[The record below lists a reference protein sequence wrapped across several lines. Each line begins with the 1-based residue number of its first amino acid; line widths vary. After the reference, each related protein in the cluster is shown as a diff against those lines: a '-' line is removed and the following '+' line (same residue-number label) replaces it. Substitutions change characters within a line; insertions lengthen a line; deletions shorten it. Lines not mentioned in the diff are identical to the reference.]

1 MGSHFMR
8 MRKILPV
15 YVLSCCLAGLVAP
28 TAFADGCPDSEIA
41 ADTLKLKKAEA
52 SEKAGKLKE
61 AFSSARTVAW
71 ECLGNDAGKRR
82 EALMQRVGRT
92 LGDQEEKQ
100 GRLKEAFDWY
110 QAAGLEADAD
120 RVMLKRANA
129 KPDDTNAVGNAIG
142 HFKHRNNEARVKEL
156 RGLAS
161 RNVDKWLAAEDKA
174 FAARKDS
181 RDELGKA
188 RDWVYY
194 AGSGSGKVFERAEK
208 RGDTLVAD
216 DARRSIENAIAYYEF
231 AEKPQ
236 KARSVR
242 DRARKLG
249 DEHARKGE
257 NKLAVEFYQIAGD
270 SSKAE
275 ALEKKSEAEKQKSES
290 ARQDKFKKDQ
300 QSLEKE
306 LGL

>member
-1 MGSHFMR
+1 MR
-8 MRKILPV
+8 MRKILPAC
-15 YVLSCCLAGLVAP
+15 VLSCCLTGLMAP
-28 TAFADGCPDSEIA
+28 AAFADGCPDQEIA
-41 ADTLKLKKAEA
+41 VETLKMKRAED

-61 AFSSARTVAW
+61 AFNAAKTVAW

-82 EALMQRVGRT
+82 EALIKRVGRT

-110 QAAGLEADAD
+110 LAAGLEADAD

-129 KPDDTNAVGNAIG
+129 KPDDTNAVGNAID
-142 HFKHRNNEARVKEL
+142 HFKRRNNEARVREM
-156 RGLAS
+156 RGIAA
-161 RNVDKWLAAEDKA
+161 RNVDKWLTAEDKA

-181 RDELGKA
+181 REELGKA

-194 AGSGSGKVFERAEK
+194 AEAGSGKVTERAEK
-208 RGDTLVAD
+208 RGDTLATD
-216 DARRSIENAIAYYEF
+216 DARRSIENAIAYYQF
-231 AEKPQ
+231 ADKPQ
-236 KARSVR
+236 KAKGVR
-242 DRARKLG
+242 DKARKLG

-257 NKLAVEFYQIAGD
+257 NKLAVEFYSLAGD
-270 SSKAE
+270 DAKAA
-275 ALEKKSEAEKQKSES
+275 ALEKKSEAEKQKTES

>member
-1 MGSHFMR
+1 MR
-8 MRKILPV
+8 RIKILPV

-28 TAFADGCPDSEIA
+28 TAFADGCPDKEIA
-41 ADTLKLKKAEA
+41 AETLKLKKAEDQ
-52 SEKAGKLKE
+52 EKAGKLKE
-61 AFSSARTVAW
+61 AFSTARTTAW

-82 EALMQRVGRT
+82 EALMKRVGRT

-129 KPDDTNAVGNAIG
+129 KSDDTNAIGNAIG
-142 HFKHRNNEARVKEL
+142 HFKHRNNEARVKEM
-156 RGLAS
+156 RGIAA
-161 RNVDKWLAAEDKA
+161 RNVDKWLAAEEKA
-174 FAARKDS
+174 FAARKES

-208 RGDTLVAD
+208 RGDALATD
-216 DARRSIENAIAYYEF
+216 SARRPLENAIAYYEF

-242 DRARKLG
+242 DKARKLG

-257 NKLAVEFYQIAGD
+257 NRLAVEFYQIAGD

-275 ALEKKSEAEKQKSES
+275 ALEKKSEAEKQKTES

>member
-1 MGSHFMR
+1 MR
-8 MRKILPV
+8 IKKILPV
-15 YVLSCCLAGLVAP
+15 CVLSCSLAGLAAP
-28 TAFADGCPDSEIA
+28 AAFADGCPDSEKA
-41 ADTLKLKKAEA
+41 AEAQKLKKAED

-61 AFSSARTVAW
+61 AFGAARAVAW

-82 EALMQRVGRT
+82 EAVIKRAGRT

-110 QAAGLEADAD
+110 QSAGLEADAD

-129 KPDDTNAVGNAIG
+129 KPDDTNTISHAIE
-142 HFKHRNNEARVKEL
+142 HFKRRNNEARVKEM
-156 RGLAS
+156 RGVAG

-174 FAARKDS
+174 FAARKES

-194 AGSGSGKVFERAEK
+194 AGTGADKVSGRAEK
-208 RGDTLVAD
+208 RGDTLAAD

-231 AEKPQ
+231 ADKPQ
-236 KARSVR
+236 KAKGVR
-242 DRARKLG
+242 DKARKLG

-257 NKLAVEFYQIAGD
+257 NRLAVEFYSIAGD
-270 SSKAE
+270 DAKAA
-275 ALEKKSEAEKQKSES
+275 ALEKKSEADKKKTES

>member
-1 MGSHFMR
+1 M
-8 MRKILPV
+8 
-15 YVLSCCLAGLVAP
+15 
-28 TAFADGCPDSEIA
+28 
-41 ADTLKLKKAEA
+41 KKAEA

-82 EALMQRVGRT
+82 EALMKRVGRT

-161 RNVDKWLAAEDKA
+161 RNVDKWLAAEEKA
-174 FAARKDS
+174 FAARKES

-194 AGSGSGKVFERAEK
+194 AGSGSGKVAERAEK
-208 RGDTLVAD
+208 RGDTLAAD
-216 DARRSIENAIAYYEF
+216 SARRPIENAIAYYEF

-242 DRARKLG
+242 DKARKLG

-257 NKLAVEFYQIAGD
+257 NRLAVEFYQIAGD

-290 ARQDKFKKDQ
+290 ARQDKFKKEQ

>member
-1 MGSHFMR
+1 MGNHFMR

-15 YVLSCCLAGLVAP
+15 CILSCCLAGLVAP
-28 TAFADGCPDSEIA
+28 TAFADGCPDDEIA
-41 ADTLKLKKAEA
+41 AETAKLKKAEN

-61 AFSSARTVAW
+61 AFNTAKSVAW
-71 ECLGNDAGKRR
+71 ECAGRDAGQRR
-82 EALMQRVGRT
+82 EALIKRTGRT

-110 QAAGLEADAD
+110 QAAGLEAEAD

-129 KPDDTNAVGNAIG
+129 KSDDTNAVGGAID

-161 RNVDKWLAAEDKA
+161 RNVDRWLTAEEKA
-174 FAARKDS
+174 FVARKDS

-194 AGSGSGKVFERAEK
+194 AGSGSGKVAARAEK
-208 RGDTLVAD
+208 RGDTLAAD
-216 DARRSIENAIAYYEF
+216 SARRPLENAIAYYEF

-236 KARSVR
+236 KAKSVR
-242 DRARKLG
+242 DKARKLG

-257 NKLAVEFYQIAGD
+257 NRLAVEFYQLAGD
-270 SSKAE
+270 SSRAE

>member
-1 MGSHFMR
+1 MR
-8 MRKILPV
+8 ARKIISV
-15 YVLSCCLAGLVAP
+15 CILSAVFAGLTAP
-28 TAFADGCPDSEIA
+28 LAFADGCPDREIA
-41 ADTLKLKKAEA
+41 AETLKMKRAED

-61 AFSSARTVAW
+61 AFNAAKTVAW

-82 EALMQRVGRT
+82 EALIKRVGRT
-92 LGDQEEKQ
+92 LGEQEEKS

-110 QAAGLEADAD
+110 QASGLEAEAD

-129 KPDDTNAVGNAIG
+129 KPDDTNAIGNAIE

-161 RNVDKWLAAEDKA
+161 RNVDKWLAAEEKA
-174 FAARKDS
+174 FADRKDS
-181 RDELGKA
+181 RKELSMA

-194 AGSGSGKVFERAEK
+194 AGSGSGKVAERAEK
-208 RGDTLVAD
+208 RGDTLATD
-216 DARRSIENAIAYYEF
+216 NARRPIENAIAYYEF

-236 KARSVR
+236 KAKSVR
-242 DRARKLG
+242 DKARKLG
-249 DEHARKGE
+249 DAHASKGE
-257 NKLAVEFYQIAGD
+257 NKLAVEFYNLAGD
-270 SSKAE
+270 DSRAA

-290 ARQDKFKKDQ
+290 TRQDKFKKDQ

>member
-8 MRKILPV
+8 IRKILPV
-15 YVLSCCLAGLVAP
+15 YVLSCCLAGLTAP
-28 TAFADGCPDSEIA
+28 LAFADGCRDSETA
-41 ADTLKLKKAEA
+41 AETLKMKKAED

-61 AFSSARTVAW
+61 AFNTARTVAW
-71 ECLGNDAGKRR
+71 ECLGNEAGKRR
-82 EALMQRVGRT
+82 EALIKRVGRT

-110 QAAGLEADAD
+110 QASGLEADAD
-120 RVMLKRANA
+120 RVMLKQANA
-129 KPDDTNAVGNAIG
+129 KPDDTNAVGNAIE
-142 HFKHRNNEARVKEL
+142 HFKRRNNEARVKEL

-161 RNVDKWLAAEDKA
+161 RNVDKWLAAEEKA

-181 RDELGKA
+181 REELGKA

-194 AGSGSGKVFERAEK
+194 AGAGSGKVFERAEK
-208 RGDTLVAD
+208 RGDILAAD
-216 DARRSIENAIAYYEF
+216 SARRPIENAIAYYEF

-242 DRARKLG
+242 DKARKLG

-257 NKLAVEFYQIAGD
+257 NKLAVEFYNIAGD
-270 SSKAE
+270 DAKAT
-275 ALEKKSEAEKQKSES
+275 ALEKKSEAEKGKAES
-290 ARQDKFKKDQ
+290 ARQDKFNKDQ
-300 QSLEKE
+300 KALEKE

>member
-1 MGSHFMR
+1 MR

-28 TAFADGCPDSEIA
+28 AAFADGCPDKEIA
-41 ADTLKLKKAEA
+41 AETLKLKKAEDQ
-52 SEKAGKLKE
+52 EKAGKLKE
-61 AFSSARTVAW
+61 AFSAARTTAW

-82 EALMQRVGRT
+82 EALMKRVGRT

-120 RVMLKRANA
+120 RAMLKRANA

-161 RNVDKWLAAEDKA
+161 RNVDKWLTAEEKS
-174 FAARKDS
+174 FAARMES

-194 AGSGSGKVFERAEK
+194 AGSGSGKVAERAEK
-208 RGDTLVAD
+208 RGDTLAAD
-216 DARRSIENAIAYYEF
+216 NARRPLENAIAYYEF
-231 AEKPQ
+231 AEKLQ
-236 KARSVR
+236 KAKSVR
-242 DRARKLG
+242 DKARKLG
-249 DEHARKGE
+249 DEHASKGE
-257 NKLAVEFYQIAGD
+257 NKLAVEFYQTAGD
-270 SSKAE
+270 STKAA
-275 ALEKKSEAEKQKSES
+275 ALEKKSEAEKGKAES

>member
-1 MGSHFMR
+1 MMSVC
-8 MRKILPV
+8 IL
-15 YVLSCCLAGLVAP
+15 SAGFAGLSVP
-28 TAFADGCPDSEIA
+28 PAFADGCPDKEIA
-41 ADTLKLKKAEA
+41 AETLKLKKAEDQ
-52 SEKAGKLKE
+52 EKAGKLRE
-61 AFSSARTVAW
+61 AFSAARTTAW

-82 EALMQRVGRT
+82 EALMKRVGRT

-129 KPDDTNAVGNAIG
+129 KSDDTNAVGGAID

-156 RGLAS
+156 RGLAA
-161 RNVDKWLAAEDKA
+161 RNVDKWLTAEEKA

-208 RGDTLVAD
+208 RGDTLAAD
-216 DARRSIENAIAYYEF
+216 SARRPIENAIAYYDF

-242 DRARKLG
+242 DKARKLG

-275 ALEKKSEAEKQKSES
+275 ALEKKSEAEKQKTES

>member
-1 MGSHFMR
+1 MR
-8 MRKILPV
+8 TRKIISV
-15 YVLSCCLAGLVAP
+15 CILSAVFAGLTAP
-28 TAFADGCPDSEIA
+28 LAFADGCPDREIA
-41 ADTLKLKKAEA
+41 AETLKMKRAED

-61 AFSSARTVAW
+61 AFNAAKTVAW
-71 ECLGNDAGKRR
+71 ECLGNEAGKRR
-82 EALMQRVGRT
+82 EALIKRVGRT
-92 LGDQEEKQ
+92 LGEQEEKS

-110 QAAGLEADAD
+110 QASGLEAEAD

-129 KPDDTNAVGNAIG
+129 KPDDTNAIGNAIE

-161 RNVDKWLAAEDKA
+161 RNVDKWLAAEEKA
-174 FAARKDS
+174 FATRKES

-194 AGSGSGKVFERAEK
+194 AGSGSGKVAERAEK
-208 RGDTLVAD
+208 RGDVLATD
-216 DARRSIENAIAYYEF
+216 NARRPIENAIAYYEF

-236 KARSVR
+236 KAKSVR
-242 DRARKLG
+242 DKARKLG
-249 DEHARKGE
+249 DAHASKGE
-257 NKLAVEFYQIAGD
+257 NKLAVEFYNLAGD
-270 SSKAE
+270 DSRAE
-275 ALEKKSEAEKQKSES
+275 ALEKKSEAEKQKTES
-290 ARQDKFKKDQ
+290 TRQDKFKKDQ

>member
-1 MGSHFMR
+1 
-8 MRKILPV
+8 
-15 YVLSCCLAGLVAP
+15 
-28 TAFADGCPDSEIA
+28 
-41 ADTLKLKKAEA
+41 
-52 SEKAGKLKE
+52 
-61 AFSSARTVAW
+61 
-71 ECLGNDAGKRR
+71 
-82 EALMQRVGRT
+82 
-92 LGDQEEKQ
+92 
-100 GRLKEAFDWY
+100 
-110 QAAGLEADAD
+110 
-120 RVMLKRANA
+120 
-129 KPDDTNAVGNAIG
+129 
-142 HFKHRNNEARVKEL
+142 
-156 RGLAS
+156 
-161 RNVDKWLAAEDKA
+161 
-174 FAARKDS
+174 
-181 RDELGKA
+181 
-188 RDWVYY
+188 VYY

-208 RGDTLVAD
+208 RGDTLAAD

-236 KARSVR
+236 KARGVR

-257 NKLAVEFYQIAGD
+257 NRLAVEFYQIAGD

>member
-1 MGSHFMR
+1 MC
-8 MRKILPV
+8 MRKILPAC
-15 YVLSCCLAGLVAP
+15 VLSCCLAGLVAP
-28 TAFADGCPDSEIA
+28 AAFADGCPDQEIA
-41 ADTLKLKKAEA
+41 AESLKLKKAED
-52 SEKAGKLKE
+52 SEKAGKLKQ
-61 AFSSARTVAW
+61 AFNAARTVAW

-82 EALMQRVGRT
+82 EALVKRVGRT
-92 LGDQEEKQ
+92 LADQEEKQ

-129 KPDDTNAVGNAIG
+129 KPGDTNAVGGAIG

-174 FAARKDS
+174 FAARKES

-208 RGDTLVAD
+208 RGDTLAAD
-216 DARRSIENAIAYYEF
+216 NARRPIENAIAYYEF

-236 KARSVR
+236 KAGNVR
-242 DRARKLG
+242 DKARKLG

-275 ALEKKSEAEKQKSES
+275 ALEKKSEAEKQKTES
-290 ARQDKFKKDQ
+290 ARQDKFKKGQ